1 MVVGFHYLVMG
12 PFLKLYPSPAASVT
26 EVARYGY
33 YGVPL
38 FFMISGF
45 VISMSAHGTTARK
58 FLGARFTR
66 LYPVFWAACSLTFI
80 GVHAFGPQM
89 LAVKPTA
96 YLSSMTMLAPFIT
109 KQTFVDGVYWT
120 LVVEWQFYFGVAALL
135 VTRQFDR
142 YRDWYFL
149 AWLIVAEALLISQ
162 GHRTAVSLSAAEYA
176 PYFVAGSAFYSWYSK
191 TATRLTAANLLASGL
206 VSITASASRILDV
219 IQWNHYQLNLP
230 VVVALTAFFY
240 VLFALL
246 CTGKLD
252 RLSHPALPRLGALT
266 YSLYLV
272 HQNLGYSVI
281 AATQRHLGLPAA
293 IVLAGTLAILM
304 AHALNRFVERPVQ
317 RYYLKR
323 RVVPTNKVQRY
334 PRSLYIG
341 GQPPKDTHEKAN
353 DVLPSSERHRRTGAH
368 P

>member
-12 PFLKLYPSPAASVT
+12 PFLKLYPRPSASVT

-45 VISMSAHGTTARK
+45 VISMSAHGTTARQ
-58 FLGARFTR
+58 FLAARFTR

-80 GVHAFGPQM
+80 GVHAFGPRL
-89 LAVKPTA
+89 LAVNATG
-96 YLSSMTMLAPFIT
+96 YLSSMTMLAPFIA
-109 KQTFVDGVYWT
+109 KRTFVDGVYWT

-135 VTRQFDR
+135 VTRQFER

-149 AWLIVAEALLISQ
+149 GWLVIAEVLLIGQ
-162 GHRTAVSLSAAEYA
+162 GHRTLVTLSAAEYA
-176 PYFVAGSAFYSWYSK
+176 PYFVAGSAFYSWFSK
-191 TATRLTAANLLASGL
+191 TATRLTTTNLLASGL

-219 IQWNHYQLNLP
+219 VQWNQYQLDLP
-230 VVVALTAFFY
+230 TVVALTALFY
-240 VLFALL
+240 GLFALL
-246 CTGKLD
+246 CLGRLG

-281 AATQRHLGLPAA
+281 AAAQRLLGLPAA
-293 IVLAGTLAILM
+293 IGLAFALALLM
-304 AHALNRFVERPVQ
+304 AHALNKFVERPVASFL
-317 RYYLKR
+317 RVR
-323 RVVPTNKVQRY
+323 RATRSDTVQGCRVSI
-334 PRSLYIG
+334 P
-341 GQPPKDTHEKAN
+341 
-353 DVLPSSERHRRTGAH
+353 
-368 P
+368 